1 MSKKQILMDNKRNVY
16 LMLLSA
22 LGYDVDST
30 GYIIDQDTFGQVR
43 YKNKILKFNPNG
55 DYIPLHNRDLLFDP
69 IEERGMAEK
78 LFTTLMERE
87 SEDGELYM
95 RIYYTVPDGPG
106 LCHLEAILEDANS
119 GQPIVL
125 KTIPYHLVSCCYVD
139 AILRYANTYSGY
151 EECLKLIEGM
161 LVE

>member
-1 MSKKQILMDNKRNVY
+1 MTKKQILMDNKRNIY
-16 LMLLSA
+16 LMLLPA

-30 GYIIDQDTFGQVR
+30 GYIIDQDTFNQVR
-43 YKNKILKFNPNG
+43 YRNKILKFNPNG
-55 DYIPLHNRDLLFDP
+55 DYIPLHNRDILFDP

-87 SEDGELYM
+87 SEDGDLYM

-106 LCHLEAILEDANS
+106 MCHLEAILENHNTGETS
-119 GQPIVL
+119 VL
-125 KTIPYHLVSCCYVD
+125 KTASYKLVSDCYID
-139 AILRYANTYSGY
+139 AILRHTNIYNGY
-151 EECLKLIEGM
+151 VESLNIIEEM